1 MMPTLAQRSAWL
13 RTTEFDRNRLL
24 DMTGRLFGATMFAS
38 GLCGIAV
45 FTLLGRVGPILLVPL
60 AVGGGGQIAIGLIF
74 PKLTRPERWIL
85 AGDCVSLFTIC
96 WGVALSGGLESPLL
110 PLLVLPLLSVAGRHT
125 PLTFACFTAITLLAP
140 LLAEVVSINHG
151 LNDHGAQIAADL
163 ATIGGAAAIIIA
175 LMRAEWHF
183 RHQSLLDPLT
193 GLLNRLALQRRF
205 EELRT
210 QAAVSGGV
218 LSMVIGDVD
227 EFKRIN
233 DEHGHDAGDAVLCEI
248 AATLRTNLRS
258 FSLLYR
264 VGGEE
269 FLAVLPGLDCRQ
281 ASALAERL
289 REAIEGCRP
298 RGIDVTMSFGVAC
311 ASGQDVDFDS
321 LFGEADRRLYDAK
334 RAGRNRVAPEHD
346 ASPTPVEGFPF
357 GADQPN
363 SLATTSR
370 RKSKMRRRSES
381 TSASRA
387 SSPSGPNGSA

>member
-1 MMPTLAQRSAWL
+1 MMPSFAQRSAWL

-24 DMTGRLFGATMFAS
+24 DMTGRLFGATLFAS
-38 GLCGIAV
+38 ALCAIAV
-45 FTLLGRVGPILLVPL
+45 LALLGRVGPILLVPL
-60 AVGGGGQIAIGLIF
+60 ALGGGGQIAIGLVF
-74 PKLTRPERWIL
+74 PKLSRPERWIL
-85 AGDCVSLFTIC
+85 AGDCLSVITIC

-125 PLTFACFTAITLLAP
+125 PLTFAYFTALTLIAP
-140 LLAEVVSINHG
+140 LLAALVSINHG

-248 AATLRTNLRS
+248 AAALRTNLRS

-269 FLAVLPGLDCRQ
+269 FLAVLPGLDCQQ

-289 REAIEGCRP
+289 REAVESCRP
-298 RGIDVTMSFGVAC
+298 RGIAVTMSFGVAC
-311 ASGQDVDFDS
+311 ATGREVDFDS

-334 RAGRNRVAPEHD
+334 RGGRNRVAPEHD
-346 ASPTPVEGFPF
+346 ASPTPADELPF
-357 GADQPN
+357 GTDQPS
-363 SLATTSR
+363 SLATASR

-381 TSASRA
+381 TSTTRT
-387 SSPSGPNGSA
+387 SSPSGPNGNP